1 MTRVDFYILAAQTL
15 EARNLFI
22 CRLVNK
28 AVSQGQN
35 VFINV
40 DQASDAQVFDDL
52 LWNFRAESF
61 VPHEIQHAHSHTQG
75 CPVHIGWSTPI
86 NEHSDVMINA
96 GNRLPDFFGRFSR
109 LIEVVVQDDAILQ
122 YTREHYR
129 FLSNRGYAIDH
140 QDMRLG
146 A

>member
-1 MTRVDFYILAAQTL
+1 MTRVDFYILAEQTL

-22 CRLVNK
+22 CRLINK
-28 AVSQGQN
+28 AVGRGQN
-35 VFINV
+35 VFLNV
-40 DQASDAQVFDDL
+40 DQASDARTFDDL

-61 VPHEIQHAHSHTQG
+61 VPHEIQHAQSTTRG

-86 NEHSDVMINA
+86 NEQNDVIINA
-96 GNRLPDFFGRFSR
+96 GNRLPDFFSRFSR

-122 YTREHYR
+122 STRDHYR

>member
-1 MTRVDFYILAAQTL
+1 
-15 EARNLFI
+15 
-22 CRLVNK
+22 
-28 AVSQGQN
+28 
-35 VFINV
+35 
-40 DQASDAQVFDDL
+40 
-52 LWNFRAESF
+52 
-61 VPHEIQHAHSHTQG
+61 
-75 CPVHIGWSTPI
+75 
-86 NEHSDVMINA
+86 
-96 GNRLPDFFGRFSR
+96 LPDFFGRFSR